1 MIPET
6 VHAPALLQALPA
18 NTWMSVVVMVTLVV
32 LGLLGWLVAAVLG
45 FSRAR
50 AFRPST
56 RWFALS
62 ALCVLLYHLHI
73 FAFGFLGTR
82 EQDMEKVLSFGAFF
96 NLWIVLGSVCA
107 IIGFLRLTNPRP

>member
-1 MIPET
+1 MLPET
-6 VHAPALLQALPA
+6 VHAPALLQTVPA
-18 NTWMSVVVMVTLVV
+18 NTWMSVVVIVSLLV

-45 FSRAR
+45 FARAR

-62 ALCVLLYHLHI
+62 ALCVLLYHLHLV
-73 FAFGFLGTR
+73 AFGFLGTVS
-82 EQDMEKVLSFGAFF
+82 QDIEKLLSFGAFF
-96 NLWIVLGSVCA
+96 NVWNVLGGICA

>member
-1 MIPET
+1 MLPET
-6 VHAPALLQALPA
+6 THAPALLQSLPST
-18 NTWMSVVVMVTLVV
+18 TWTSVVVMVTLVV

-45 FSRAR
+45 FARAR

-62 ALCVLLYHLHI
+62 ALCVLLYHLHLVV
-73 FAFGFLGTR
+73 FGVLGTWER
-82 EQDMEKVLSFGAFF
+82 DIEKLLSFGAFF
-96 NLWIVLGSVCA
+96 NLWIVLGSICA